1 MLNQV
6 VELKRE
12 VTAVQIPSGDV
23 LTLPEGERVYITQI
37 LGGSYTVATDHGLA
51 RISRENADALGAGA
65 EEPSPEAAA
74 LDENA
79 TLEERVWDTLK
90 CVYDPEIP
98 VDIVNLGLIYDVAVI
113 ELENGLHHV
122 AVKMTLTA
130 PGCGMGPHLVM
141 EAKDRIE
148 AGGGCGCGNGVGSPL
163 DPGHGQRGGQNET
176 RIDLISHAGDVEIVR
191 RGSA

>member
-79 TLEERVWDTLK
+79 TLEERVWD
-90 CVYDPEIP
+90 
-98 VDIVNLGLIYDVAVI
+98 
-113 ELENGLHHV
+113 
-122 AVKMTLTA
+122 
-130 PGCGMGPHLVM
+130 LVM

-148 AGGGCGCGNGVGSPL
+148 ALEGV
-163 DPGHGQRGGQNET
+163 E
-176 RIDLISHAGDVEIVR
+176 AADVEMVWDPPWNQDMVSEEGRMKLGLI
-191 RGSA
+191 

>member
-122 AVKMTLTA
+122 AV
-130 PGCGMGPHLVM
+130 GPHMVM

-148 AGGGCGCGNGVGSPL
+148 ALEGV
-163 DPGHGQRGGQNET
+163 E
-176 RIDLISHAGDVEIVR
+176 AADVEMVWDPPWNQDMVSEEGRMKLGLI
-191 RGSA
+191 

>member
-6 VELKRE
+6 VELQRE

-148 AGGGCGCGNGVGSPL
+148 ALEGV
-163 DPGHGQRGGQNET
+163 E
-176 RIDLISHAGDVEIVR
+176 AADVEMVWDPPWNQDMVSEEGRMKLGLI
-191 RGSA
+191 

>member
-1 MLNQV
+1 M
-6 VELKRE
+6 
-12 VTAVQIPSGDV
+12 
-23 LTLPEGERVYITQI
+23 
-37 LGGSYTVATDHGLA
+37 ATDYGLA
-51 RISRENADALGAGA
+51 RISREDADALGA
-65 EEPSPEAAA
+65 EPVENSPETTG

-90 CVYDPEIP
+90 CIYDPEIP
-98 VDIVNLGLIYDVAVI
+98 VDIVDLGLIYDVTVT

-148 AGGGCGCGNGVGSPL
+148 ALEGVEAADVDMVW
-163 DPGHGQRGGQNET
+163 DPPGTREMVSEEGKNET
-176 RIDLISHAGDVEIVR
+176 RTDLTPCR
-191 RGSA
+191 

>member
-37 LGGSYTVATDHGLA
+37 LGGTYTVATDYGLA
-51 RISRENADALGAGA
+51 RISREDADALGA
-65 EEPSPEAAA
+65 EPVENSPETTG

-90 CVYDPEIP
+90 CIYDPEIP
-98 VDIVNLGLIYDVAVI
+98 VDIVDLGLIYDVTVT

-148 AGGGCGCGNGVGSPL
+148 GVEAADVDMVW
-163 DPGHGQRGGQNET
+163 DPPWNQEMVSEEGKMKLG
-176 RIDLISHAGDVEIVR
+176 LI
-191 RGSA
+191 

>member
-130 PGCGMGPHLVM
+130 PAAEWGPIWSWKPRTALKRWKGWRLRMWKWCG
-141 EAKDRIE
+141 I
-148 AGGGCGCGNGVGSPL
+148 PL
-163 DPGHGQRGGQNET
+163 GT
-176 RIDLISHAGDVEIVR
+176 RTWSAR
-191 RGSA
+191 RAE

>member
-122 AVKMTLTA
+122 AVKMTLSRHPVAVWAPIWSWKPRTA
-130 PGCGMGPHLVM
+130 LKRWKGWRLRMWKWCGIPPG
-141 EAKDRIE
+141 
-148 AGGGCGCGNGVGSPL
+148 
-163 DPGHGQRGGQNET
+163 T
-176 RIDLISHAGDVEIVR
+176 RTWSAR
-191 RGSA
+191 RAE

>member
-1 MLNQV
+1 MLIGANIL
-6 VELKRE
+6 ESRRSTG
-12 VTAVQIPSGDV
+12 TATNPFGFYS

-90 CVYDPEIP
+90 CVYE
-98 VDIVNLGLIYDVAVI
+98 
-113 ELENGLHHV
+113 HRQ
-122 AVKMTLTA
+122 
-130 PGCGMGPHLVM
+130 LV
-141 EAKDRIE
+141 
-148 AGGGCGCGNGVGSPL
+148 S
-163 DPGHGQRGGQNET
+163 
-176 RIDLISHAGDVEIVR
+176 DLR
-191 RGSA
+191 RGRH

>member
-37 LGGSYTVATDHGLA
+37 LGGTYTVATDYGLA
-51 RISRENADALGAGA
+51 RISREDADALGA
-65 EEPSPEAAA
+65 EPVENSPETVG

-90 CVYDPEIP
+90 CIYDPEIP
-98 VDIVNLGLIYDVAVI
+98 VDIVDLGLIY
-113 ELENGLHHV
+113 E

-148 AGGGCGCGNGVGSPL
+148 ALEGVEAADVDMVW
-163 DPGHGQRGGQNET
+163 DPPWNQEMVSEEGKMKLG
-176 RIDLISHAGDVEIVR
+176 LI
-191 RGSA
+191 

>member
-51 RISRENADALGAGA
+51 RISRENADALGAEAA
-65 EEPSPEAAA
+65 EASPEAAE

-98 VDIVNLGLIYDVAVI
+98 VDIVNLGLVYDCAI
-113 ELENGLHHV
+113 EDEAGKTV
-122 AVKMTLTA
+122 VSVKMTLTA
-130 PGCGMGPHLVM
+130 PGCGMGPVIAADAQAKIMTIDGIDDARVELVW
-141 EAKDRIE
+141 
-148 AGGGCGCGNGVGSPL
+148 
-163 DPGHGQRGGQNET
+163 DPAWNQEM
-176 RIDLISHAGDVEIVR
+176 ISEEGKMKLGMI
-191 RGSA
+191 

>member
-37 LGGSYTVATDHGLA
+37 LGGTYTVATDYGLA
-51 RISRENADALGAGA
+51 RISREDADALGA
-65 EEPSPEAAA
+65 EPVENSPETVG

-90 CVYDPEIP
+90 CIYDPEIP
-98 VDIVNLGLIYDVAVI
+98 VDIVDLGLIYDVTAVSYTH
-113 ELENGLHHV
+113 L
-122 AVKMTLTA
+122 TLPT
-130 PGCGMGPHLVM
+130 
-141 EAKDRIE
+141 
-148 AGGGCGCGNGVGSPL
+148 
-163 DPGHGQRGGQNET
+163 T
-176 RIDLISHAGDVEIVR
+176 
-191 RGSA
+191 

>member
-37 LGGSYTVATDHGLA
+37 LGGTYTVATDYGLA
-51 RISRENADALGAGA
+51 RISREDADALGA
-65 EEPSPEAAA
+65 EPVENSPETTG

-90 CVYDPEIP
+90 CIYDPEIP
-98 VDIVNLGLIYDVAVI
+98 VDIVDLGLIYDVTVT

-130 PGCGMGPHLVM
+130 PGWAWAPSGDGGQGPH
-141 EAKDRIE
+141 
-148 AGGGCGCGNGVGSPL
+148 
-163 DPGHGQRGGQNET
+163 
-176 RIDLISHAGDVEIVR
+176 
-191 RGSA
+191 